1 MAEVSKFYPFLEQT
15 SIAGVEGFEFETFS
29 PPNSSFLRDSINIT
43 SNDDGFHFTP
53 IQRTDY
59 VSQDFES
66 LHSDSNFF
74 IHDQGDDEEDQLNFV
89 TDLFESQQA
98 LSDSPE
104 HSDFVLG
111 SMRREEEPE
120 FGSELGLES
129 SGFDRVVIPPRDGL
143 RIVDMDSESDSDAVE
158 VDSGEDSIH
167 NCDGLD
173 PNCDSGPPDFWDCL
187 QFHTNRSRLSSNDE
201 FEWEEVNERENLS
214 SVIDRIEEISVS
226 SNGENLR
233 VGSDTEEEEEEENMQ
248 NLEWQVLLA
257 VNDLELDN
265 EFQNNAQF
273 GDFVHVDNAI
283 KGSPPAAKSV
293 IENLPIVILTTED
306 LKIDDV
312 ICAVCKDEV
321 SVGEEVT
328 RLPCCHHYHGDCIVP
343 WLSIRNTCPVCRYE
357 LPTDDAN
364 YEKSKN
370 GRADGTGLGLASN
383 LQVRFNYQ
391 LLP

>member
-1 MAEVSKFYPFLEQT
+1 MAEVSKFYRFLEQT
-15 SIAGVEGFEFETFS
+15 SFTGVEGFEFESFS

-59 VSQDFES
+59 VSQGFES

-74 IHDQGDDEEDQLNFV
+74 IQGQGDDEEDQLNFV
-89 TDLFESQQA
+89 TDLFESQRA

-104 HSDFVLG
+104 HSDYVLG
-111 SMRREEEPE
+111 RDEEPE
-120 FGSELGLES
+120 FGELGLES
-129 SGFDRVVIPPRDGL
+129 SEFDRVVIPSRGGL

-158 VDSGEDSIH
+158 VDSGLGSIH

-187 QFHTNRSRLSSNDE
+187 QFHTNRSRLSFNDE

-226 SNGENLR
+226 SSGENLR
-233 VGSDTEEEEEEENMQ
+233 VDSDAEEEEDNIQ
-248 NLEWQVLLA
+248 ILEWQVLLA
-257 VNDLELDN
+257 VNDLELEN

-293 IENLPIVILTTED
+293 IENLPVVILTTED
-306 LKIDDV
+306 LRINDV
-312 ICAVCKDEV
+312 ICAVCKDDV
-321 SVGEEVT
+321 SLGEEVT

-364 YEKSKN
+364 YEKTKN
-370 GRADGTGLGLASN
+370 GRPDGTGLRLASD
-383 LQVRFNYQ
+383 LQVRYNYQ